1 MANLQRQQDYSFN
14 ARAVWQGIW
23 GALTPLPIV
32 FQGQEL
38 SLMFLFG
45 GVIVFL
51 SGIIGATQLF
61 HHFKLARLS
70 GIFFLCGSFAIS
82 LPLLLDNPFATLLAS
97 IIFIHF
103 VFVLHDLRLN
113 LMQSTESCD
122 RFRALGGGIGTLLLI
137 IFTLFIHLAGAV
149 WFQLG
154 IALSTVISLTLFH
167 RWVKQTTWA
176 NKYCWAVHVGRIGI
190 MLLLFVHA
198 STFIAFGIA
207 LFIVGISGLLN
218 NRQER
223 RDWWWDFLLT
233 HPAWVMF
240 LTFFLLAFCG
250 TLLLLLPGISRISGS
265 ISVIDAAFTSVSAVC
280 VTGLTVLDTGRDFT
294 LVGQL
299 AILLLIQLGGL
310 GIMSIATVALGI
322 IGRRLT
328 LHQEYLMSSI
338 TDIEQHNLFDAL
350 LLVFRFTFSVEAIGA
365 VVLTVLF
372 LSEGVPFDKALF
384 EGCFTAVSGFCNAGF
399 SLQSNNLIAYQ
410 NSPAILATVGILIV
424 LGGLAPAT
432 SLLIPAWLQGRTIP
446 AAARITLLTTVI
458 LILIGSLLI
467 LLFEWNGALAGLN
480 IVGKFSNA
488 VFQSVTLRT
497 AGFNSIDLVGIAAP
511 TVIVMVLL
519 MFIGGSPGSTAG
531 GIKTTTVAVLA
542 VAFWANITNHSEV
555 IVFNRKISNKI
566 VFRAMTIAIAAFLL
580 LLVTS
585 MMLVITQSASAGK
598 LIFEAASALG
608 TVGLTIGAT
617 AELDAMGKVIVML
630 AMFAGR
636 IGPVTLFMLLN
647 DGSTCRHLHRP
658 DAKITLN

>member
-32 FQGQEL
+32 FQGMEL

-233 HPAWVMF
+233 HP
-240 LTFFLLAFCG
+240 
-250 TLLLLLPGISRISGS
+250 S
-265 ISVIDAAFTSVSAVC
+265 
-280 VTGLTVLDTGRDFT
+280 
-294 LVGQL
+294 
-299 AILLLIQLGGL
+299 
-310 GIMSIATVALGI
+310 
-322 IGRRLT
+322 
-328 LHQEYLMSSI
+328 
-338 TDIEQHNLFDAL
+338 
-350 LLVFRFTFSVEAIGA
+350 
-365 VVLTVLF
+365 
-372 LSEGVPFDKALF
+372 
-384 EGCFTAVSGFCNAGF
+384 
-399 SLQSNNLIAYQ
+399 
-410 NSPAILATVGILIV
+410 
-424 LGGLAPAT
+424 
-432 SLLIPAWLQGRTIP
+432 
-446 AAARITLLTTVI
+446 
-458 LILIGSLLI
+458 
-467 LLFEWNGALAGLN
+467 
-480 IVGKFSNA
+480 
-488 VFQSVTLRT
+488 
-497 AGFNSIDLVGIAAP
+497 
-511 TVIVMVLL
+511 
-519 MFIGGSPGSTAG
+519 
-531 GIKTTTVAVLA
+531 
-542 VAFWANITNHSEV
+542 
-555 IVFNRKISNKI
+555 
-566 VFRAMTIAIAAFLL
+566 
-580 LLVTS
+580 
-585 MMLVITQSASAGK
+585 
-598 LIFEAASALG
+598 
-608 TVGLTIGAT
+608 
-617 AELDAMGKVIVML
+617 
-630 AMFAGR
+630 
-636 IGPVTLFMLLN
+636 
-647 DGSTCRHLHRP
+647 
-658 DAKITLN
+658 

>member
-1 MANLQRQQDYSFN
+1 
-14 ARAVWQGIW
+14 
-23 GALTPLPIV
+23 
-32 FQGQEL
+32 
-38 SLMFLFG
+38 
-45 GVIVFL
+45 
-51 SGIIGATQLF
+51 
-61 HHFKLARLS
+61 
-70 GIFFLCGSFAIS
+70 
-82 LPLLLDNPFATLLAS
+82 
-97 IIFIHF
+97 
-103 VFVLHDLRLN
+103 
-113 LMQSTESCD
+113 
-122 RFRALGGGIGTLLLI
+122 
-137 IFTLFIHLAGAV
+137 
-149 WFQLG
+149 
-154 IALSTVISLTLFH
+154 
-167 RWVKQTTWA
+167 
-176 NKYCWAVHVGRIGI
+176 

-250 TLLLLLPGISRISGS
+250 TLLLLLPGISRTSGS
-265 ISVIDAAFTSVSAVC
+265 IPVIDAAFTSVSAVC

-350 LLVFRFTFSVEAIGA
+350 LLVFRFTFLVEAIGA

-372 LSEGVPFDKALF
+372 LSEGVTFDRALF

>member
-32 FQGQEL
+32 FQGMEL

-103 VFVLHDLRLN
+103 VFVLHDLRL
-113 LMQSTESCD
+113 
-122 RFRALGGGIGTLLLI
+122 
-137 IFTLFIHLAGAV
+137 LFIHLAGAV

-250 TLLLLLPGISRISGS
+250 TLLLLLPGISRTSGS
-265 ISVIDAAFTSVSAVC
+265 IPVIDAAFTSVSAVC

-350 LLVFRFTFSVEAIGA
+350 LLVFRFPNHK
-365 VVLTVLF
+365 L
-372 LSEGVPFDKALF
+372 
-384 EGCFTAVSGFCNAGF
+384 
-399 SLQSNNLIAYQ
+399 YQ
-410 NSPAILATVGILIV
+410 
-424 LGGLAPAT
+424 
-432 SLLIPAWLQGRTIP
+432 
-446 AAARITLLTTVI
+446 
-458 LILIGSLLI
+458 
-467 LLFEWNGALAGLN
+467 
-480 IVGKFSNA
+480 K
-488 VFQSVTLRT
+488 
-497 AGFNSIDLVGIAAP
+497 
-511 TVIVMVLL
+511 
-519 MFIGGSPGSTAG
+519 
-531 GIKTTTVAVLA
+531 
-542 VAFWANITNHSEV
+542 H
-555 IVFNRKISNKI
+555 
-566 VFRAMTIAIAAFLL
+566 
-580 LLVTS
+580 
-585 MMLVITQSASAGK
+585 
-598 LIFEAASALG
+598 
-608 TVGLTIGAT
+608 
-617 AELDAMGKVIVML
+617 
-630 AMFAGR
+630 
-636 IGPVTLFMLLN
+636 
-647 DGSTCRHLHRP
+647 
-658 DAKITLN
+658 

>member
-1 MANLQRQQDYSFN
+1 
-14 ARAVWQGIW
+14 
-23 GALTPLPIV
+23 
-32 FQGQEL
+32 
-38 SLMFLFG
+38 
-45 GVIVFL
+45 
-51 SGIIGATQLF
+51 
-61 HHFKLARLS
+61 
-70 GIFFLCGSFAIS
+70 
-82 LPLLLDNPFATLLAS
+82 
-97 IIFIHF
+97 
-103 VFVLHDLRLN
+103 
-113 LMQSTESCD
+113 MQSTESCD
-122 RFRALGGGIGTLLLI
+122 RFQALGGGIGTLLLI

-350 LLVFRFTFSVEAIGA
+350 LLVFRFTFLVEAIGA

-372 LSEGVPFDKALF
+372 LSEGVPFDRALF

-585 MMLVITQSASAGK
+585 MMLVITQSASAGE

>member
-1 MANLQRQQDYSFN
+1 M
-14 ARAVWQGIW
+14 
-23 GALTPLPIV
+23 
-32 FQGQEL
+32 
-38 SLMFLFG
+38 
-45 GVIVFL
+45 
-51 SGIIGATQLF
+51 
-61 HHFKLARLS
+61 
-70 GIFFLCGSFAIS
+70 
-82 LPLLLDNPFATLLAS
+82 
-97 IIFIHF
+97 
-103 VFVLHDLRLN
+103 FVLHDLRLN

-240 LTFFLLAFCG
+240 LTFFMLAFCG
-250 TLLLLLPGISRISGS
+250 TLLLLIPGISRISGS

-446 AAARITLLTTVI
+446 AAARMTLLTTVI

-480 IVGKFSNA
+480 IVDKFSNA

-497 AGFNSIDLVGIAAP
+497 AGFNSIDLVEIAAP
-511 TVIVMVLL
+511 TVIIMVLL

-542 VAFWANITNHSEV
+542 AAFWSNITNHSEV
-555 IVFNRKISNKI
+555 IVFNRTISNKI
-566 VFRAMTIAIAAFLL
+566 VFRAMTIVVAAFLL

>member
-1 MANLQRQQDYSFN
+1 M
-14 ARAVWQGIW
+14 
-23 GALTPLPIV
+23 
-32 FQGQEL
+32 
-38 SLMFLFG
+38 
-45 GVIVFL
+45 
-51 SGIIGATQLF
+51 
-61 HHFKLARLS
+61 
-70 GIFFLCGSFAIS
+70 
-82 LPLLLDNPFATLLAS
+82 
-97 IIFIHF
+97 
-103 VFVLHDLRLN
+103 FVLHDLRLN
-113 LMQSTESCD
+113 PMQSTESCD

-137 IFTLFIHLAGAV
+137 IFTLFVHLAGAV

-250 TLLLLLPGISRISGS
+250 TLLLLIPGISRISGS

-446 AAARITLLTTVI
+446 AAARMTLLTTVI

-480 IVGKFSNA
+480 IVDKFSNA

-497 AGFNSIDLVGIAAP
+497 AGFNSIDLVEIAAP
-511 TVIVMVLL
+511 TVIIMVLL

-542 VAFWANITNHSEV
+542 AAFWSNITNHSEV
-555 IVFNRKISNKI
+555 TIFNRTISNKI
-566 VFRAMTIAIAAFLL
+566 VFRAMTIVVAAFLL

>member
-1 MANLQRQQDYSFN
+1 
-14 ARAVWQGIW
+14 
-23 GALTPLPIV
+23 
-32 FQGQEL
+32 
-38 SLMFLFG
+38 
-45 GVIVFL
+45 
-51 SGIIGATQLF
+51 
-61 HHFKLARLS
+61 
-70 GIFFLCGSFAIS
+70 
-82 LPLLLDNPFATLLAS
+82 
-97 IIFIHF
+97 
-103 VFVLHDLRLN
+103 
-113 LMQSTESCD
+113 MQSTESCD

-250 TLLLLLPGISRISGS
+250 TLLLLLPGISRTSGS
-265 ISVIDAAFTSVSAVC
+265 IPVIDAAFTSVSAVC

-446 AAARITLLTTVI
+446 AAARMTLLTTVI

-480 IVGKFSNA
+480 IVDKFSNA

-542 VAFWANITNHSEV
+542 AAFWANITNHSEV

-585 MMLVITQSASAGK
+585 MMLVITQSASAGE